1 MAEILGRR
9 TEDVRVPQAADTI
22 GQVNVSFPLRA
33 SLISAAVAIILTICF
48 WFISSSPKETLIFFA
63 ACVAAAGQVT
73 PSFYTA
79 RTLSET
85 IKQNDQA
92 AVRDAESLRRA
103 EKLEAA
109 AEARDKH
116 AVRLFTLQ
124 FGTRYNDPTMYHIRD
139 TLRELLAH
147 QGTEQEMLVLVEKKN
162 TNVIHILN
170 FLEEIGTCHRL
181 GLCEDD
187 LIRDQFDSILV
198 SIWSCLLP
206 WIIQHRKQ
214 RKNDGIW
221 EDVERLAK
229 LWRK

>member
-1 MAEILGRR
+1 VTQG
-9 TEDVRVPQAADTI
+9 ADTI
-22 GQVNVSFPLRA
+22 GRVRVSFPLRL
-33 SLISAAVAIILTICF
+33 SLISAAVAVLLTLYF
-48 WFISSSPKETLIFFA
+48 WWLSSSPKETLIFFA
-63 ACVAAAGQVT
+63 ACAAAAGQIT
-73 PSFYTA
+73 ASFYTA
-79 RTLSET
+79 RMLSET

-92 AVRDAESLRRA
+92 GFREAESLRRA

-116 AVRLFTLQ
+116 SMRLFTLN

-139 TLRELLAH
+139 TVRELVVHGGTDGELLA
-147 QGTEQEMLVLVEKKN
+147 LVEKKS

-170 FLEEIGTCHRL
+170 FLEEIGTCYRL
-181 GLCEDD
+181 GLCEEE
-187 LIRDQFDSILV
+187 LIRDQFDAILV

-206 WIIQHRKQ
+206 WIVQYRKL

-221 EDVERLAK
+221 QDVERLHK